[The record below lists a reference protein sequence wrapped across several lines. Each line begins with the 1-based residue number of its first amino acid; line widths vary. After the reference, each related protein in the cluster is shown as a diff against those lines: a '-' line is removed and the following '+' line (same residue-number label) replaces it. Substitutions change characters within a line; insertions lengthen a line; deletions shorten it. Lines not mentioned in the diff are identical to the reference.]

1 MNKASDVRDNKLVT
15 GRQGEDAA
23 CRHLVDEGYTILD
36 RNYRA
41 ERYEIDIVARHGG
54 IVVFC
59 EVKTSR
65 TRLFGSAVSWVTP
78 GKTRRI
84 AQAAREYIR
93 THDLGET
100 AYRFDVIGIDHEEGG
115 AVISHIENAFS
126 VPEDE

>member
-1 MNKASDVRDNKLVT
+1 METANGSDNQRIT
-15 GRQGEDAA
+15 GQKGENAA
-23 CRHLVDEGYTILD
+23 CRYLEDGGYTILD

-41 ERYEIDIVARHGG
+41 ERYEIDIVARRGDT
-54 IVVFC
+54 VVFC

-78 GKTRRI
+78 AKTRRI
-84 AQAAREYIR
+84 AQAAFEYIR
-93 THDLGET
+93 THDLGKSS
-100 AYRFDVIGIDHEEGG
+100 YRFDVIGIDHDEGG